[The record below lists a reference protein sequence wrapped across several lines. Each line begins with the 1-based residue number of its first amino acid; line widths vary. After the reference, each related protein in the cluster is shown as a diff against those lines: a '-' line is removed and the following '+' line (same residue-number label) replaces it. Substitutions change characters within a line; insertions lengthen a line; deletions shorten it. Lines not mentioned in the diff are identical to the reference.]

1 MPKLCPHVCPNCAQ
15 IEIKLCPNC
24 VQMILRFIQLLADLA
39 HATSDA
45 CYNDDKT
52 QQARDDRRRES
63 KTHALTLRV
72 ILAQCEL
79 EKVLPMCKF
88 TCTPLMH
95 ALRNTAYSI
104 EYSPLEQREGVL
116 VLLYGKV
123 CTR

>member
-1 MPKLCPHVCPNCAQ
+1 
-15 IEIKLCPNC
+15 
-24 VQMILRFIQLLADLA
+24 MILRFIQLLADLA

-63 KTHALTLRV
+63 KTQALTLRV

-88 TCTPLMH
+88 TPLMH
-95 ALRNTAYSI
+95 ALRHIPSNIHRWNNVRVYWCFFMERYMYVHVEHILGHILGTCLCPI
-104 EYSPLEQREGVL
+104 N
-116 VLLYGKV
+116 LL
-123 CTR
+123 